1 MGHRGLTP
9 PPWVSYG
16 PAAMNPALD
25 DDARDAAER
34 RVMRKLRGMMIGSS
48 LVMIVGFLAV
58 FGVIAYRLSSG
69 TDRSRVPAP
78 EASLQLPAGA
88 RIVAT
93 VAGEGRLLVTIEVA
107 GAIEVRI
114 FDLNTLEPRGK
125 LRISPQP

>member
-1 MGHRGLTP
+1 MTSP
-9 PPWVSYG
+9 
-16 PAAMNPALD
+16 LD

-69 TDRSRVPAP
+69 ADRSRTPAP

-88 RIVAT
+88 RIGSNENAFV
-93 VAGEGRLLVTIEVA
+93 GGFRMW
-107 GAIEVRI
+107 
-114 FDLNTLEPRGK
+114 
-125 LRISPQP
+125 Q